1 MGTRI
6 NQYPS
11 TTTYQDNDY
20 LLIDNANSGT
30 RRIKVSDIGGGG
42 GPSSGISQSVI
53 APPYDPNS
61 SYDTGDTCTF
71 SDNFYIAT
79 SPTSGTFDSHDWD
92 EIPVVWYIDTKTHDI
107 SVVVDTHTTQ
117 ISGLNNIV
125 EILIEDIG
133 ENFIENHTYN
143 EGDLVIHDNI
153 LYRCTLN
160 NISGTWSSVSYAFEV
175 KSISSLIQDL
185 RTAISSVASDLSTLS
200 SNVTAINA
208 RLVTAE
214 GIITELNTRKS
225 IVGQDY
231 VPSRTYSAG
240 EYVVYQNEYYVCRYD
255 NTTGAWDAN
264 SWVKTDIASQLKAI
278 KDSSGGAHT
287 YQGTTEPTVSLG
299 NDGDIYLQYGSNGIS
314 VVYGKILGQWM
325 EFPSGSGGT
334 IVQALEHIAN
344 TQLSTSPS
352 PLSFT
357 GHVKVTLTDDATQ
370 QETVIES
377 DNMQTNGLAEFF
389 TNCGFMNSDNT
400 DRNNLVKQLL
410 GGMLAFDSTVT
421 PSASTVLPPSSTS
434 MVANA
439 AYDVSNGSTTGD
451 PSEMGNWV
459 AEGTDGSGWKDDGSY
474 HFVWEW
480 GLSQGN
486 GTIAAISLT
495 SRNWGWAGMGNAI
508 SNVRKPSSAELTNA
522 YGSSTPYTII
532 GVPCRLSISD
542 SSVYGVVFDTTN
554 DKIIIHKYRLPL
566 TELNLKGTTSTCQ
579 EMQEPVELT
588 MPADLKT
595 NLTYSGYTQG
605 ITVSNRLIQDNGT
618 TLICLSANQGGTEWG
633 NGYDQKMW
641 EIDPVAGTCTESII
655 PNLYSGTRTMY
666 TMREAIWIDK
676 DTVAWI
682 NGYYGYVYSELRETD
697 IIYSMK
703 RTNGTWG
710 NFQECTNTFGWELTS
725 RSLGSGR
732 MLLCNGYG
740 NNTSVFNF
748 DSNTISPVNM
758 TYGPATTSTVC
769 KSNDKPMIS
778 YIVVS
783 NSTTVDCTITVM
795 RMQNYLATVWTPSQP
810 FTKTS
815 GQFMRI
821 DYGVFFNE
829 YEPDSDTDSDSD
841 SDTE

>member
-1 MGTRI
+1 MGRRIDAYPIASSFAGDDYVLIDGRVNGTRAI
-6 NQYPS
+6 
-11 TTTYQDNDY
+11 
-20 LLIDNANSGT
+20 LA
-30 RRIKVSDIGGGG
+30 SDLQGGGG
-42 GPSSGISQSVI
+42 GQITGITIDVI
-53 APPYDPNS
+53 GDPYDPNNI
-61 SYDTGDTCTF
+61 YDVGDSATYNNKFWTPKRTTSVGTFNPSDWNQVDVVAYMLSKDNAILVTVGQIHDDLTLVSGTVSNLSGRMTTVETKVASILSDICDTF
-71 SDNFYIAT
+71 SST
-79 SPTSGTFDSHDWD
+79 
-92 EIPVVWYIDTKTHDI
+92 E
-107 SVVVDTHTTQ
+107 
-117 ISGLNNIV
+117 
-125 EILIEDIG
+125 
-133 ENFIENHTYN
+133 TYN
-143 EGDLVIHDNI
+143 DGDMVIHDNVLYVCTSLVPVSGSWASI
-153 LYRCTLN
+153 SSSFSTITIVDAIHNVELNVESIASTVGELNTAKSIYCSDYDSTHTYNTGDYVTHNNQMYRCN
-160 NISGTWSSVSYAFEV
+160 SDYVSGTWD
-175 KSISSLIQDL
+175 DL
-185 RTAISSVASDLSTLS
+185 DWTRTDIL
-200 SNVTAINA
+200 
-208 RLVTAE
+208 
-214 GIITELNTRKS
+214 TELMVIK
-225 IVGQDY
+225 
-231 VPSRTYSAG
+231 
-240 EYVVYQNEYYVCRYD
+240 
-255 NTTGAWDAN
+255 AN
-264 SWVKTDIASQLKAI
+264 A
-278 KDSSGGAHT
+278 GGAHT

-344 TQLSTSPS
+344 TQLSTTPS

-421 PSASTVLPPSSTS
+421 PSASTVLPPSSAS

-439 AYDVSNGSTTGD
+439 AYDISNGSTTGD

-495 SRNWGWAGMGNAI
+495 SRNWGWVGLGNAI
-508 SNVRKPSSAELTNA
+508 SNVRKPSSAELTNT
-522 YGSSTPYTII
+522 YGSSTTYTIT

-566 TELNLKGTTSTCQ
+566 TSLNLKGTTSICQ

-605 ITVSNRLIQDNGT
+605 ITVNNRLIQDNGT
-618 TLICLSANQGGTEWG
+618 TLICLSANQGSTEWG

-641 EIDPVAGTCTESII
+641 EIDPVAGTCTESTI

-682 NGYYGYVYSELRETD
+682 NGYYGYAYSQLRETD

-710 NFQECTNTFGWELTS
+710 NFQECANTFGWELSS

-740 NNTSVFNF
+740 TNASVFNF
-748 DSNTISPVNM
+748 GSNTIEPVNM
-758 TYGPATTSTVC
+758 TYGPATNSTVC

-778 YIVVS
+778 YIVTS
-783 NSTTVDCTITVM
+783 DSTTVDCTITVM

-829 YEPDSDTDSDSD
+829 YEPDSDSD